1 MLEMMLDVMLEVKL
15 TDAGSYTRTGEHH
28 NDKPHHPPLYPC
40 RRACDCRLHSRRRV
54 YDPRS
59 GSGGC
64 ANLRTPHDPIPGWFE
79 EWKAIRAEVNK
90 LDDGDDTLEAVMH
103 ELEHKICTT
112 EPVSRAGAIAQ
123 LEYALD
129 DFGEYMMGNI
139 WKDLDTKLFAN
150 LLGALKSGVA

>member
-1 MLEMMLDVMLEVKL
+1 M
-15 TDAGSYTRTGEHH
+15 TNHITR
-28 NDKPHHPPLYPC
+28 
-40 RRACDCRLHSRRRV
+40 
-54 YDPRS
+54 RS
-59 GSGGC
+59 ILAAAPAIAAFTPAAASMIPDQVPGGC